1 MLGIEVTSTRL
12 QHLFFVVTQ
21 TPNLSTI
28 QWRRR
33 KRTPEER
40 MKGTTTPLQSAPKPQ
55 PATKA
60 EIDQA
65 IEALT
70 DEDTE
75 RIEQTA
81 LNRINRIW
89 RAANGR
95 SHDDLI
101 QEALTRILDGTR
113 HWYKGQVCFTLCLVG
128 AIRSIASEWAGHRK
142 RNKELPEYASPE
154 SDHLRTDDQG
164 KTTSPFDDL
173 RSPALN
179 VEEEQIE
186 ADMTAEQ
193 EAENKTLADKIE
205 AAFADDERATIVLMG
220 FQDGMD
226 GPAICAA
233 FEFSE
238 KEFRTTTRRIQRAAK
253 KIMDEHHG
261 K

>member
-1 MLGIEVTSTRL
+1 
-12 QHLFFVVTQ
+12 
-21 TPNLSTI
+21 
-28 QWRRR
+28 
-33 KRTPEER
+33 
-40 MKGTTTPLQSAPKPQ
+40 MKGKPTPLQPSPKSQ

-95 SHDDLI
+95 SHEDLI
-101 QEALTRILDGTR
+101 QEAFTRILDGTR
-113 HWYKGQVCFTLCLVG
+113 QWCKGRVSFTQCLIG
-128 AIRSIASEWAGHRK
+128 AIWSIASEWAGHRK

-154 SDHLRTDDQG
+154 SDLLRTDGQG
-164 KTTSPFDDL
+164 KTTSPFDAL
-173 RSPALN
+173 RSSALN

-186 ADMTAEQ
+186 TVITAER
-193 EAENKTLADKIE
+193 EAEHKALADKIE

-226 GPAICAA
+226 GPAISAD
-233 FEFSE
+233 FGFSE
-238 KEFRTTTRRIQRAAK
+238 KEFRTTTRRIHRGVK
-253 KIMDEHHG
+253 KIMDEHYG